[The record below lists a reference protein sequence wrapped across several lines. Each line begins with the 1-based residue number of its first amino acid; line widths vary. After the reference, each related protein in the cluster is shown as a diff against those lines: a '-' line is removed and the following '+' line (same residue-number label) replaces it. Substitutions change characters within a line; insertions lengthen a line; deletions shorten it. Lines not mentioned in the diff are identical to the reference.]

1 MRLLLGL
8 VGAGIQASLTP
19 AMHERECAT
28 QGLRCLYQ
36 LIDLETVEG
45 GAEALP
51 AILTAAELTGFAG
64 LNITYPCKQRVL
76 SLLDNLSPEAEV
88 LGAVNTVLLRDGK
101 RIGHNTD
108 VSGFAQALRRK
119 LAGVEL
125 GLVLQLGAG
134 GAGSAVAH
142 ALMSEGVSN
151 LLIYDAD
158 HHRAVSLAERLQP
171 HFRGAEVAATIEPC
185 DAILVVDGLINTTP
199 VGMSKFPGSPIRTD
213 LLRPSLWVAD
223 VIYFPAETELLR
235 AARALGCRT
244 MNGGAMAVFQAAH
257 AFEIFSGRVAK
268 ADRMA
273 RHFDELCLKA
283 A

>member
-36 LIDLETVEG
+36 LIDLEKQWT

-51 AILTAAELTGFAG
+51 AILVAAQFMGFAG

-76 SLLDNLSPEAEV
+76 PLLDNLSPEAEM

-101 RIGHNTD
+101 RTGHNTD
-108 VSGFAQALRRK
+108 VSGFAQALRHK
-119 LAGVEL
+119 LAGAEL
-125 GLVLQLGAG
+125 GRVLQLGAG
-134 GAGSAVAH
+134 GAGAAVAH
-142 ALMSEGVSN
+142 ALMSEGVSE
-151 LLIYDAD
+151 LLIYDTD

-171 HFRGAEVAATIEPC
+171 HFPDAQVAATIQPC
-185 DAILVVDGLINTTP
+185 DAVLVVDGLVNTTP
-199 VGMSKFPGSPIRTD
+199 VGMAKFPGSPIRTD

-257 AFEIFSGRVAK
+257 G
-268 ADRMA
+268 
-273 RHFDELCLKA
+273 LKSSVVGSQMPIA
-283 A
+283 WRDTSINSV